1 MRAVFWFALMLAR
14 FFVYALL
21 AQWRSR
27 GLIIPWLQVR
37 VLHGAPFF
45 FEKKPSEPFGGD
57 DERRLLR
64 EWASM
69 GCVLESIAR
78 KAVI

>member
-1 MRAVFWFALMLAR
+1 MRAGFWFALMLAR
-14 FFVYALL
+14 FFCLCAVSSMAEQGTHNPLV
-21 AQWRSR
+21 AGSSPARR
-27 GLIIPWLQVR
+27 TI
-37 VLHGAPFF
+37 F
-45 FEKKPSEPFGGD
+45 FEKMPSEPFGGD

-64 EWASM
+64 EWASR